1 MGPLPVGTYRLARQ
15 RLSDRFAKA
24 IRVAATS
31 PGWMCFRVVCTVHA
45 DDAAVQRWSAPPAT
59 SCTARSITTLCACQG
74 SDWPGLRLLYGPG
87 ETAIS
92 RSQCGPSW
100 LRLARTCR

>member
-1 MGPLPVGTYRLARQ
+1 
-15 RLSDRFAKA
+15 
-24 IRVAATS
+24 
-31 PGWMCFRVVCTVHA
+31 MCFWVVCTVHA
-45 DDAAVQRWSAPPAT
+45 DDAAAQRWNPQPAT

-74 SDWPGLRLLYGPG
+74 SDWPGLRVLYGPG

-100 LRLARTCR
+100 LRLVRICRPLSGTPPDTELVPLWLGERHPPGSVLPTP